1 MIWWLL
7 GALAV
12 GALIYLG
19 VTLTVAV
26 IRNFRTRHNTKVL
39 VADMETFIRSMP
51 DKEKHAMSFED
62 FENCRGK
69 QFVSEFDPY
78 TDEVIK
84 TRVCDMGM
92 DAQVQYAV
100 NSHGGYIIVG
110 D

>member
-19 VTLTVAV
+19 VVLTVAV
-26 IRNFRTRHNTKVL
+26 IKNFRTRSNTKVL
-39 VADMETFIRSMP
+39 VADMEEFIRNMP
-51 DKEKHAMSFED
+51 DKERHMMSFED
-62 FENCRGK
+62 LANCRGK

-78 TDEVIK
+78 TEEVIK

-92 DAQVQYAV
+92 DAQVQYAI
-100 NSHGGYIIVG
+100 NNHGGYIILG